1 MPRLARQKSYTDVYH
16 IILRGINKQD
26 IFFDEIDRWKFLKEL
41 KRCKEKY
48 KFEVLA
54 YCLMDNHVHIMIKD
68 NEKHINK
75 IMQSM
80 NVSYAI
86 YFNKRHERV
95 GHLFSNRY
103 NSRVVENQNY
113 LLNLQKYIHQNPEKA
128 GIEKTNKYK
137 WSSYHEYIGESKFAD
152 TEFILDLLSD
162 NRNNAIE
169 EFKRINLKH
178 MILDNV
184 EDILEYEMLTGIS
197 DEEARKLI
205 ELKIGQENLQNIHK
219 YNSKLRNE
227 ILKQI
232 LEIKGISNRQISR
245 VIGIHR
251 KILDRLK

>member
-26 IFFDEIDRWKFLKEL
+26 IFFDDTDRWKFSKEL

-48 KFEVLA
+48 KFEIFA
-54 YCLMDNHVHIMIKD
+54 YCLMDNHVHLMIKD
-68 NEKHINK
+68 NEKQINK
-75 IMQSM
+75 IMQSIAI
-80 NVSYAI
+80 SYAI

-113 LLNLQKYIHQNPEKA
+113 LLNLQRYIHQNPEKA
-128 GIEKTNKYK
+128 GIEKTDKYK
-137 WSSYHEYIGESKFAD
+137 WSSYNEYIYGSNLVD
-152 TEFILDLLSD
+152 TEFILDMLSSNHVD
-162 NRNNAIE
+162 AIQD
-169 EFKRINLKH
+169 FKRINLRLVT
-178 MILDNV
+178 LDSAD
-184 EDILEYEMLTGIS
+184 DILEYEMVTGIS
-197 DEEARKLI
+197 DEEVRKLI
-205 ELKIGQENLQNIHK
+205 ELKIGKEKFQDINN
-219 YNSKLRNE
+219 YNAKIRNE